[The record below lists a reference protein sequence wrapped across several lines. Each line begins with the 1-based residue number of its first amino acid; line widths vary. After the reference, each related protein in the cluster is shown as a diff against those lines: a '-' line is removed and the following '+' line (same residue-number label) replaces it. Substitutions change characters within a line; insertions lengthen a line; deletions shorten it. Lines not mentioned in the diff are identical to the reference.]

1 MLFSTLN
8 DDPNWLCAIRIA
20 IFSCSFIPAKYA
32 AMSSLSGRGYG
43 ISLYFTGVVINATN
57 WLPGSIVE
65 FPINFDSLVS
75 TV

>member
-8 DDPNWLCAIRIA
+8 DDPSWLCAIRIA
-20 IFSCSFIPAKYA
+20 VFSCSLIAAKYA
-32 AMSSLSGRGYG
+32 ATSFSSGRGYG

-57 WLPGSIVE
+57 WLPGSIAE